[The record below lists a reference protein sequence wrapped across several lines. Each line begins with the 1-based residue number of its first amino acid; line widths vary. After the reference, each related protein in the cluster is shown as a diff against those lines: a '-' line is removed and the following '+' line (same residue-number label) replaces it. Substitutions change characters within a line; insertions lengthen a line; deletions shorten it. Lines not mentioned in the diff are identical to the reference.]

1 MPCPYLQAGIQEG
14 AWRIVKV
21 LAINGSPHK
30 SKGNTALVLDPFLA
44 GMREAGADVELF
56 YTRDLNVKPCLGCFG
71 CWIKTPGKCVQE
83 DDMAEVLPKL
93 REAAVWV
100 FATPLY
106 FDGLSG
112 PLKNLMDR
120 LTSFLRLA
128 AEVRGGRS
136 RHLVEETVRGG
147 KVALVSNCGLWE
159 MRNFEPLVSQV
170 KGFCRHVDR
179 EFVGAVLRPH
189 GQTFRDFIRQGEP
202 VDDVLEAASE
212 AGGQLVREGRI
223 SKETLDI
230 VGRELVSLDKYVESM
245 NERARKVA
253 GT

>member
-1 MPCPYLQAGIQEG
+1 MRSRGVG
-14 AWRIVKV
+14 DMRV

-30 SKGNTALVLDPFLA
+30 GKGNTALVLDPFLA
-44 GMREAGADVELF
+44 GMSEAGADIELLC
-56 YTRDLNVKPCLGCFG
+56 TKDLDIKPCLGCFG
-71 CWIKTPGKCVQE
+71 CWIKTPGKCVQK
-83 DDMAEVLPKL
+83 DDMAELLPKL
-93 REAAVWV
+93 RGAAVWV

-106 FDGLSG
+106 FDGPSG

-128 AEVRGGRS
+128 AEVRSGRS
-136 RHLVEETVRGG
+136 RHVVEDAVRGG

-189 GQTFRDFIRQGEP
+189 GQNLRDLLRQGEA

-230 VGRELVSLDKYVESM
+230 VGRELVSLDQYVEGM
-245 NERARKVA
+245 NERARELA
-253 GT
+253 GK

>member
-1 MPCPYLQAGIQEG
+1 M
-14 AWRIVKV
+14 RV

-30 SKGNTALVLDPFLA
+30 GKGNTALVLDPFLA
-44 GMREAGADVELF
+44 GMREAGAEVELL
-56 YTRDLNVKPCLGCFG
+56 YTRDLDVKPCLGCFG

-83 DDMAEVLPKL
+83 DDMADLLPKL
-93 REAAVWV
+93 REAAIWV

-112 PLKNLMDR
+112 PLKSLMDR

-128 AEVRGGRS
+128 AEVRSGRS

-159 MRNFEPLVSQV
+159 MRNFEPLLSQV

-189 GQTFRDFIRQGEP
+189 GQNLRDLLRQDEA
-202 VDDVLEAASE
+202 VEDVLEAASD

-230 VGRELVSLDKYVESM
+230 VGRELVSLNQYVEGM
-245 NERARKVA
+245 NERAREFA
-253 GT
+253 GK